1 MPFLPS
7 TIARSRAASR
17 RLVVA
22 AACAAMLGCAMPGH
36 APEPDY
42 AAVIAAPDRAAADR
56 QTDAR
61 RRQPQL
67 LAFTGVRPGMRVLDL
82 DAAAGYTTELLARV
96 VGPGGVMYAQDSK
109 SVMERARVRMDE
121 RMSTPPMA
129 NVVRVQRE
137 YDDPV
142 PPGAAPLDLVTFF
155 FGYHDVAYTDVDRA
169 RMNRRVFE
177 ALRPGGTLVVADH
190 SASAGAGVGVAKT
203 LHRIEES
210 VVRRELEAAGF
221 VLVEEGGFL
230 RNPADPRDTVVFRS
244 PVPVDEFVLKFA
256 RPR

>member
-1 MPFLPS
+1 MPCLLS
-7 TIARSRAASR
+7 TITRFQATSR
-17 RLVVA
+17 RWVVA

-36 APEPDY
+36 GPEPDY

-96 VGPGGVMYAQDSK
+96 VGPGGVVYAQDSK

-121 RMSTPPMA
+121 RMRTPPMA

-155 FGYHDVAYTDVDRA
+155 FGYHDVTYTDVDRA

-190 SASAGAGVGVAKT
+190 SAGAGAGVGVAKT

-221 VLVEEGGFL
+221 VLVEEGHFL